1 MPTRY
6 RLLFILLAITLLS
19 YFSVD
24 ILYKVAD
31 AKLTR
36 VKTEGMFDDKA
47 AVHKVSRKPSLDSYK
62 VISNRNLFGSIDKAS
77 VEKQINVDELEP
89 TKLKLAL
96 LGTVAGNEK
105 FGFAVIEETDKKKQ
119 GLFRVGDTVATAT
132 VIKIMRGIVAL
143 RVGNRDEILK
153 MKEGNLDKKG
163 GGKEVST
170 PESTIK
176 IEKADIDHA
185 FENMNKI
192 LTQARIRPHFSSGK
206 PDGFII
212 SRIKK
217 GSIFHKMGLKSG
229 DVVQGVNDR
238 PMESVDDMLELY
250 KEMKSGS
257 EVILNIKRRGKP
269 ESMKYVFK

>member
-6 RLLFILLAITLLS
+6 RLLFILLAITFLS

-24 ILYKVAD
+24 IFYKVAG

-36 VKTEGMFDDKA
+36 VKTEGMFDEKA
-47 AVHKVSRKPSLDSYK
+47 TVHKVSRKPSLHSYK

-77 VEKQINVDELEP
+77 VEKQINLDELEP

-105 FGFAVIEETDKKKQ
+105 FGFAVIEETDKRKQ

-132 VIKIMRGIVAL
+132 VIKIMRGVVAL
-143 RVGNRDEILK
+143 RVGDRDEILK

-163 GGKEVST
+163 DGGKVST

-176 IEKADIDHA
+176 VDKADIDHA

-257 EVILNIKRRGKP
+257 EVILNIKRRGKQ